1 MTTFD
6 QRIEFR
12 LSQEQLEAID
22 HAAETFGMKRSQW
35 IRFALSFV
43 LTMQPVDL
51 LAQKEGGRA
60 RERRSENLEERQ
72 WNALWNEWVGAIHV
86 YQTLEKLGDSNNVKL
101 LNAVD
106 GSFFGLVQRTLYYD
120 LAMRLVRITE
130 EDDRGRATLNLLGT
144 DDRKQQRLTNKARAA
159 AKRLRT
165 LRNRRIALNYPE
177 GVVPDIPTEDL
188 TKTLHAIHAAMD
200 YYSVRVEER
209 SAGIW
214 NPLGIRTTNR
224 RSDSYSVGPGLSL
237 IVILERLIRGLAYA
251 TKDWP
256 DTTAEI
262 REMAG
267 EGGGDVALNAV
278 FLRDMLIK
286 DLQGFHWSSEVE
298 WDPGSEFDPRQ
309 GMFGNEY

>member
-12 LSQEQLEAID
+12 LSQEQLETID
-22 HAAETFGMKRSQW
+22 RAAENFGMKRSQW

-43 LTMQPVDL
+43 VTRPDVDL
-51 LAQKEGGRA
+51 LTQEESGKV
-60 RERRSENLEERQ
+60 RERRSENLNEKQ
-72 WNALWNEWVGAIHV
+72 WSVLWNEWVGAIHV

-106 GSFFGLVQRTLYYD
+106 GGFFGLVQRTLYYD

-144 DDRKQQRLTNKARAA
+144 DDKKQQRLTNKARAA

-165 LRNRRIALNYPE
+165 LRNKRIAHNYPE

-188 TKTLHAIHAAMD
+188 TKTLHAIHAAME
-200 YYSVRVEER
+200 YYSVRVKEG
-209 SAGIW
+209 SAGIA
-214 NPLGIRTTNR
+214 NPLGIKMTNR
-224 RSDSYSVGPGLSL
+224 RSDPYSVGPGLSL
-237 IVILERLIRGLAYA
+237 IVVLEGLIRGLAYA

-256 DTTAEI
+256 DTTAEVW
-262 REMAG
+262 EMAG
-267 EGGGDVALNAV
+267 EEGGGVALKAV
-278 FLRDMLIK
+278 FLRDRLVK
-286 DLQGFHWSSEVE
+286 DLQGFQWSREAE
-298 WDPGSEFDPRQ
+298 WEPGSELDPRQ
-309 GMFGNEY
+309 GVFGNEY